1 MTAKGK
7 DLVREVAAALRVLI
21 PKFVFLSGRGEYSLT
36 SDVYERLKGKLTILL
51 QTAQELNT
59 LISVSEKGHKSDET
73 WWRATIQ
80 SWEKELQAV
89 FPRYNV
95 SYDEA
100 WNALIIKPA
109 FSLFR
114 GPIMKVGQNNFSS
127 ENRQEKKVRYY
138 VRKDM
143 EKKEPDR
150 LLEQFVTKKGF
161 KIIRGPWTI
170 LDSMVDEAR
179 K

>member
-1 MTAKGK
+1 MTEKGK
-7 DLVREVAAALRVLI
+7 DLVRQVAAALRVLTL
-21 PKFVFLSGRGEYSLT
+21 KLGFLSGRGEYALT
-36 SDVYERLKGKLTILL
+36 SDVYEELKGKLTILL

-59 LISVSEKGHKSDET
+59 LISVSEKEHKSNET

-89 FPRYNV
+89 FPKYKV
-95 SYDEA
+95 SYDEE
-100 WNALIIKPA
+100 WNAIIIKPA
-109 FSLFR
+109 FSLFKS
-114 GPIMKVGQNNFSS
+114 PILKVGQNNFST
-127 ENRQEKKVRYY
+127 ENRQEKKVMYY
-138 VRKDM
+138 ARKDI
-143 EKKEPDR
+143 KGKEPDR